1 MRESAAKLRLV
12 AVALA
17 ASGILIAWLLAVR
30 RLIIQYLN
38 ILIIIIIIS
47 FLALRLETSRRYRC
61 QPIVLPIGASAWAW
75 CSIDVVVRTRCL
87 TCCQIGSGTQSR

>member
-47 FLALRLETSRRYRC
+47 FLTLHLETSDRHACHPVVLSLAARHGTRSSIN
-61 QPIVLPIGASAWAW
+61 IVIG
-75 CSIDVVVRTRCL
+75 I
-87 TCCQIGSGTQSR
+87 